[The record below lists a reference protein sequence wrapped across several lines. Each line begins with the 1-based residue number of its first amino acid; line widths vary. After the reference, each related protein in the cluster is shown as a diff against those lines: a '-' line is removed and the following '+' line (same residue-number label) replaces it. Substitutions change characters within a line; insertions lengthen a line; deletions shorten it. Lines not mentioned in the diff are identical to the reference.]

1 MNFVSIILPY
11 YKKKKFIQ
19 KTIKSIQNQSYGNFE
34 LIIVYDDEELEDLAY
49 VKRITN
55 KDKRIKIIINRI
67 NIGAGLSR
75 NKAIKNSKGNYL
87 AFIDGDDTWQRDK
100 LKLQINFMKKNKY
113 EISHTAY
120 NIINFKDQ
128 KISLRT
134 SKNLKY
140 NDLIKSCDVGLSTV
154 MLKKKLI
161 TKNLKFPSLKTKE
174 DYFLWL
180 KLSKKNTFYYLD
192 YPLTNWRKLNN
203 SLSSSTLQKVTDSIR
218 LYLYFEKSFFK
229 SVLRTIVLIKYFL
242 KKK

>member
-19 KTIKSIQNQSYGNFE
+19 KTIKSIQNQSYRNFE